1 VPPCT
6 QSRCTAAAWP
16 APCQTPRPARPP
28 AGPAGRLS
36 APARWLRKEGTY
48 RHRYFDAKFHLQ
60 PQLLLP
66 LQSVHLWL
74 AGRWQRLPV
83 PPARAPVSHAERCV
97 GRLCH
102 GERTSVAAIMIV
114 PRFHDFCHGDARA
127 RARAD
132 QHAVVAAAA
141 ATDGVRDAGRG
152 LWRGADAVPAHGPRA
167 VVRGFQDAP
176 TRDARV

>member
-1 VPPCT
+1 VPPGT

-114 PRFHDFCHGDARA
+114 PRFHDFCHGRWTRTMARCGRGASAWATCGRAWFSRRTDARRSCLTRTPRRRS
-127 RARAD
+127 RAR
-132 QHAVVAAAA
+132 
-141 ATDGVRDAGRG
+141 TC
-152 LWRGADAVPAHGPRA
+152 
-167 VVRGFQDAP
+167 
-176 TRDARV
+176 TC